1 MDQGLPA
8 ALSAAAKRSVLPTRV
23 ETLSLRRY
31 PAEVEATV
39 YFCCLEAL
47 QNANKHAGPG
57 ATLTIRVAEDTARL
71 VFEVIDDGV
80 GFESREKG
88 LGVGFVNMNDRLGAV
103 GGSLQVD
110 STPGRGTR
118 VKGSLPLTEVAERS
132 GDTTRSSRASV
143 IPHPPLRGEPQT
155 SELSPL

>member
-1 MDQGLPA
+1 
-8 ALSAAAKRSVLPTRV
+8 
-23 ETLSLRRY
+23 
-31 PAEVEATV
+31 
-39 YFCCLEAL
+39 
-47 QNANKHAGPG
+47 
-57 ATLTIRVAEDTARL
+57 VAEDEARL

-88 LGVGFVNMNDRLGAV
+88 LGAGFVNMNDRLGAV

-110 STPGRGTR
+110 SAPGRGTR
-118 VKGSLPLTEVAERS
+118 VKGSLPQMEAAGRS
-132 GDTTRSSRASV
+132 GDTARTGRASV